1 MEDAYVD
8 GHQGVGSGWEDLES
22 AHHAQQKASTTEEAP
37 ASQLHRQTD
46 SACGH
51 QPAQHWKEGHRNGV
65 AVVPEMDSRREPHG
79 VDSYS
84 PRLI

>member
-37 ASQLHRQTD
+37 VSYIDRRTQPVDISQPLS
-46 SACGH
+46 SATPALERRSQNWSGGSARDG
-51 QPAQHWKEGHRNGV
+51 QPT
-65 AVVPEMDSRREPHG
+65 
-79 VDSYS
+79 
-84 PRLI
+84 

>member
-51 QPAQHWKEGHRNGV
+51 QPAFVISHPSTGKKVTELEWR
-65 AVVPEMDSRREPHG
+65 
-79 VDSYS
+79 
-84 PRLI
+84 